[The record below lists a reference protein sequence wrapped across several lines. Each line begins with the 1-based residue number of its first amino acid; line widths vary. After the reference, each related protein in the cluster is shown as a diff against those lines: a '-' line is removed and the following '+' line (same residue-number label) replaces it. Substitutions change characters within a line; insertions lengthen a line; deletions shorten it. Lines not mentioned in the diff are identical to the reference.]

1 MKNVNRKKI
10 SMVLFLC
17 LAVALVMTAC
27 MNKTGNDEI
36 PATTPGATVRPSVT
50 PNATVEAQGAFDWLV
65 NGEKVEENLSKI
77 SEISEARVIVDGD
90 TALVA
95 VRFNPAYK
103 GELTE
108 RIREMIANEITRADA
123 RVKTVSVT
131 ADEEAV
137 TKTYALSDRMRAGEG
152 IETLKKDIEDVLRS
166 IADRI

>member
-17 LAVALVMTAC
+17 LSIALVMTAC
-27 MNKTGNDEI
+27 MNKTGTDEA
-36 PATTPGATVRPSVT
+36 PMTTPGASAAPSVT

-65 NGEKVEENLSKI
+65 DGEKVEENLSKI
-77 SEISEARVIVDGD
+77 SEISEARVIVNSD

-95 VRFNPAYK
+95 VKFNPAYK
-103 GELTE
+103 GEMTD
-108 RIREMIANEITRADA
+108 RIREMISSEITKADP

-131 ADEEAV
+131 ADENAV

-152 IETLKKDIEDVLRS
+152 IENLKTDIEDVLRS
-166 IADRI
+166 IADKM

>member
-1 MKNVNRKKI
+1 MKDVNRKKI

-17 LAVALVMTAC
+17 LAIALIMTAC
-27 MNKTGNDEI
+27 MNKTGTDEV
-36 PATTPGATVRPSVT
+36 PMTTPGVSAAPSVT

-77 SEISEARVIVDGD
+77 SEISEARVIVNSD

-95 VRFNPAYK
+95 VKFNPAYK
-103 GELTE
+103 GEMTD
-108 RIREMIANEITRADA
+108 RIREMISNEIKKADP

-131 ADEEAV
+131 ADENAV

-152 IETLKKDIEDVLRS
+152 IENLKKDIEDVLRS
-166 IADRI
+166 IADKM

>member
-10 SMVLFLC
+10 STVLFLC
-17 LAVALVMTAC
+17 LAIALIMTAC
-27 MNKTGNDEI
+27 MSKTGSDES
-36 PATTPGATVRPSVT
+36 PMTTPGASAAPSVT
-50 PNATVEAQGAFDWLV
+50 PKATVEAQGAFDWLV

-77 SEISEARVIVDGD
+77 SEINEARVIVNGD

-103 GELTE
+103 GEMTD
-108 RIREMIANEITRADA
+108 RIREMISNEITKADP

-131 ADEEAV
+131 ADENAV

-152 IETLKKDIEDVLRS
+152 IENIKKDIEDVLRS
-166 IADRI
+166 IADKM

>member
-1 MKNVNRKKI
+1 MKDVNRKKI

-17 LAVALVMTAC
+17 LAIALIMTAC
-27 MNKTGNDEI
+27 MNKTGTDEV
-36 PATTPGATVRPSVT
+36 PMTTPGVSAAPSVT

-77 SEISEARVIVDGD
+77 SEISEARVIVNSD

-95 VRFNPAYK
+95 VKFNPAYK
-103 GELTE
+103 GAITD
-108 RIREMIANEITRADA
+108 RIREMISNDINKADP

-131 ADEEAV
+131 ADENAV

-152 IETLKKDIEDVLRS
+152 IENLKKDIEDVLRS
-166 IADRI
+166 IADKM

>member
-1 MKNVNRKKI
+1 MKDVNRKKI

-17 LAVALVMTAC
+17 LAIALIMTAC
-27 MNKTGNDEI
+27 MNKTGTDEA
-36 PATTPGATVRPSVT
+36 PMTTPGASAAPSVT

-77 SEISEARVIVDGD
+77 SEISEARVIVNSD

-95 VRFNPAYK
+95 VKFNPAYK
-103 GELTE
+103 GELTD
-108 RIREMIANEITRADA
+108 RIREMISNEIKKADP

-131 ADEEAV
+131 ADENAV

-152 IETLKKDIEDVLRS
+152 IENLKKDIEDVLRS
-166 IADRI
+166 IADKM